1 MNTFWVQID
10 FISCILCIC
19 ALYHMY
25 MWTPIIFRVKNIF
38 EANVFK
44 WVIKTN
50 FINISPFAFLII
62 NIKILANFQ
71 KEWCIFDR
79 KKVVW
84 RKTKIVHSWSLNA
97 VNMQKHFLFVSS
109 FEDVKFGING
119 KHSKFFFDNP
129 NYYASIV
136 IFQRYKNVVLR
147 SVHSLGW
154 IFLLWFYP
162 IQNVFSSKC
171 PQSNQTLINWTFK
184 FDLPS
189 CKSHLELFTHS
200 HINSTVYLVS

>member
-1 MNTFWVQID
+1 MYIMHLCPLSHVYVNNFYWSTF
-10 FISCILCIC
+10 SK
-19 ALYHMY
+19 
-25 MWTPIIFRVKNIF
+25 PIIFRVKNIF

-62 NIKILANFQ
+62 NVKILANFQ

-119 KHSKFFFDNP
+119 KHSKFFLT
-129 NYYASIV
+129 IQTIML
-136 IFQRYKNVVLR
+136 IFQRYKNVVLK

-162 IQNVFSSKC
+162 IQNVSNSKC